1 MSYLPQ
7 LRDVGGVRCI
17 PFMQVI
23 LMLSTDL
30 DGGDDRD
37 KASLDTLL
45 TSLIAQLG
53 MPDVKEDVTER
64 NNEREMQLVIL
75 RHVSILMSRYFLD
88 IKCVLLSSLIIN
100 SS

>member
-1 MSYLPQ
+1 
-7 LRDVGGVRCI
+7 
-17 PFMQVI
+17 
-23 LMLSTDL
+23 MLSTDL

-88 IKCVLLSSLIIN
+88 IKLVLLSSLIII
-100 SS
+100 SSWN